1 MNDLI
6 NNTPSMTSLEI
17 AELTGKQHSHV
28 MRDIVNLISSLKT
41 HSNLNWYCELS
52 TYVDEQ
58 GKSHEIYHLDKK
70 TTFYLISGY
79 APISQMRI
87 IDHIY
92 QFSKNN
98 INLKTNHYAS
108 QEEIDSRRKAVIEFD
123 YTIKELK
130 K

>member
-6 NNTPSMTSLEI
+6 NNTPSITSLEI
-17 AELTGKQHSHV
+17 AELTGKQHFHV
-28 MRDIVNLISSLKT
+28 MRDIR
-41 HSNLNWYCELS
+41 NLNWHCELS

-92 QFSKNN
+92 QFSENN
-98 INLKTNHYAS
+98 INLKNNHYAS

>member
-1 MNDLI
+1 
-6 NNTPSMTSLEI
+6 MTSLKI
-17 AELTGKQHSHV
+17 AELTGKPHFHV
-28 MRDIVNLISSLKT
+28 MRDIVNLISSLEAR
-41 HSNLNWYCELS
+41 SNLNWYCELS
-52 TYVDEQ
+52 TYIDEQ
-58 GKSHEIYHLDKK
+58 NKPHEIYHLDKK

-92 QFSKNN
+92 QFSENN
-98 INLKTNHYAS
+98 INLKNNHYAS